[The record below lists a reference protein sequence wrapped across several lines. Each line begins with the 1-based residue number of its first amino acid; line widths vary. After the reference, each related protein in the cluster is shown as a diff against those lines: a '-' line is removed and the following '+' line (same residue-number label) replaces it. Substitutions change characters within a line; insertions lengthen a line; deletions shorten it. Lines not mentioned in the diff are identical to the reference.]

1 MEKTVKEVLNRSSLV
16 TKDELADIK
25 EEIKKL
31 KKNNSA
37 E

>member
-1 MEKTVKEVLNRSSLV
+1 VLSRSSLA

-31 KKNNSA
+31 KKTNST